1 MNLPKMT
8 SAGSNTDLPQ
18 NWYFRI
24 GKMDG
29 DEEVF
34 CLLNDMDMLIAQQN
48 DVVGELLDDSLFS
61 KELAE
66 IRQKVEWETFQRN
79 LS

>member
-8 SAGSNTDLPQ
+8 TAASNTDLPQ

-34 CLLNDMDMLIAQQN
+34 CLLNDMDMLISQQN
-48 DVVGELLDDSLFS
+48 DVVGELLTDSFFS

-66 IRQKVEWETFQRN
+66 IRQKVLRETWD
-79 LS
+79 

>member
-1 MNLPKMT
+1 MT
-8 SAGSNTDLPQ
+8 TPGSNTDLPK

-24 GKMDG
+24 GKVDG

-34 CLLNDMDMLIAQQN
+34 CLLDDIDMLICQQN
-48 DVVGELLDDSLFS
+48 DVVGELLTDSFFS

-66 IRQKVEWETFQRN
+66 IRQKVLRETWD
-79 LS
+79 

>member
-1 MNLPKMT
+1 MT
-8 SAGSNTDLPQ
+8 TPGSNTDLPK

-24 GKMDG
+24 GKVDG

-34 CLLNDMDMLIAQQN
+34 CLLDDIDMLICQQN
-48 DVVGELLDDSLFS
+48 DVVGELLTDSFFS

-66 IRQKVEWETFQRN
+66 IRQKVLWETWGD
-79 LS
+79 

>member
-8 SAGSNTDLPQ
+8 TAGSNTDFPK

-48 DVVGELLDDSLFS
+48 GVVGALLSNSFFS

-66 IRQKVEWETFQRN
+66 IREEARRETWG
-79 LS
+79 

>member
-8 SAGSNTDLPQ
+8 TATSNTDLPQ

-34 CLLNDMDMLIAQQN
+34 CLLNDIDMLIAQQN
-48 DVVGELLDDSLFS
+48 DVVGELLTDSFFS

-66 IRQKVEWETFQRN
+66 IRQKVLGETWGD
-79 LS
+79 

>member
-8 SAGSNTDLPQ
+8 TAGSNADLPK

-24 GKMDG
+24 GKMGG

-34 CLLNDMDMLIAQQN
+34 CLLNELDMLIAQQN
-48 DVVGELLDDSLFS
+48 DVVGELLTDSFFS

-66 IRQKVEWETFQRN
+66 IRQKVLAETWGD
-79 LS
+79 

>member
-1 MNLPKMT
+1 MNLPKT
-8 SAGSNTDLPQ
+8 TTATSNTDFPQ

-24 GKMDG
+24 GKIDG

-34 CLLNDMDMLIAQQN
+34 CLLNDIDMLIAQQN
-48 DVVGELLDDSLFS
+48 DVVGELLTDSFFS

-66 IRQKVEWETFQRN
+66 IRQKVLGETWGD
-79 LS
+79 

>member
-1 MNLPKMT
+1 MT
-8 SAGSNTDLPQ
+8 TATSNTDLPQ

-34 CLLNDMDMLIAQQN
+34 CLLNDIDMLIAQQN
-48 DVVGELLDDSLFS
+48 DVVGELLTDSFFS

-66 IRQKVEWETFQRN
+66 IRQKVLGETWGD
-79 LS
+79 